1 MKRDCGE
8 IRDLLDLYVAGSLS
22 PEKRTLVEDHLEEC
36 AACRR
41 DLALSRALSFISV
54 TAEERGQ
61 GYHLTTE
68 TLSELVFTPELLD
81 ESVREGALEH
91 LTCCKRCAE
100 DYETLKAVLNE
111 VEAGEDRVK
120 APSIWA
126 KLGQVASG
134 LLRRRVPAWVA
145 VACAVL
151 AVFVITRGHFLT
163 PDRVDRSPAF
173 VVSEGVVFDPA
184 PDLTPTRPMQHR
196 AGRGEDLFPD
206 VPVTEVTIE
215 SLDKPISVAIER
227 PGILKDAQSVDI
239 DFYSLAEGYPSLT
252 VSWRAITL
260 LPDKDLI
267 SLSLSP
273 GMLKEGI
280 YLLVLGRSA
289 TEPEVDRSASLFR
302 IELNV
307 RAAPASVRRR

>member
-36 AACRR
+36 GACRR

-151 AVFVITRGHFLT
+151 AVFVITRGDFLT

-206 VPVTEVTIE
+206 VPVTEVTLE
-215 SLDKPISVAIER
+215 SLEFPTSIAIER
-227 PGILKDAQSVDI
+227 PDVLTGAESADI
-239 DFYSLAEGYPSLT
+239 DLYSLAEGYPAPV
-252 VSWRAITL
+252 VSWRGMSI
-260 LPDKDLI
+260 PDGSASIPIPMPTGILQ
-267 SLSLSP
+267 
-273 GMLKEGI
+273 EGQ
-280 YLLVLGRSA
+280 YLLV
-289 TEPEVDRSASLFR
+289 ASPIPAPPNSDQPAIFYR
-302 IELNV
+302 IKVHV
-307 RAAPASVRRR
+307 RPPSGVSE